1 MKINERKEYS
11 SKSEPLT
18 FGKDSKVSDAVA
30 SMSEYNYGAVVIVN
44 DDNTIAGIVSER
56 DIMKRLVNENKDP
69 STTTVSDI
77 MTTNVRCAQEDDL
90 VVDWLRIM
98 SNERFRHLPIT
109 DKEGK
114 LINLMSQGDFV
125 SYTWPELISDIKAK
139 SVESWGVGHQVIMLV
154 VAMLAYALL
163 VQFFVN

>member
-56 DIMKRLVNENKDP
+56 DIMKRLVNENKDAS
-69 STTTVSDI
+69 STTVGDI
-77 MTTNVRCAQEDDL
+77 MTTSVRSAHEDDL

-98 SNERFRHLPIT
+98 SNERFRHLPIV
-109 DKEGK
+109 DKDGK

-139 SVESWGVGHQVIMLV
+139 SYESWGIGHQVIMLV

>member
-18 FGKDSKVSDAVA
+18 FGSDTKISEAVA
-30 SMSEYNYGAVVIVN
+30 SMSKYNYGAVVIVN

-69 STTTVSDI
+69 STTTVADI

-114 LINLMSQGDFV
+114 LVNLMSQGDFV

-139 SVESWGVGHQVIMLV
+139 SFESWGVGHQVIMLV
-154 VAMLAYALL
+154 VAMLTYALL